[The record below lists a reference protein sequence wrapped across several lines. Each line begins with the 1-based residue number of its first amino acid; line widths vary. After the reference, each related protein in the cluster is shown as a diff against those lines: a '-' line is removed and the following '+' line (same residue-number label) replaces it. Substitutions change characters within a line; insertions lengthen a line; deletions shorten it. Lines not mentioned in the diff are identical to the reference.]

1 MSLGIRTNFEYHVP
15 KNLDEALELLAEYG
29 SEARPIA
36 GGTDVIPKIKSG
48 VMEFSHLVSLK
59 ELDELRSTY
68 IGEDGALHLGA
79 CTTIR
84 ETEAFPG
91 VKETWPALWEA
102 MHSMANTQVR
112 NRGTVVGNICNA
124 VPSCENGPALIVYGA
139 SVVIKKKGGSRVVP
153 ITEFFT
159 GVLQTVVEPDE
170 LVTEI
175 IIPKPADGSSSI
187 YYKYALRKALDL
199 AMVGVASCVLL
210 DSEGVVKDAKIGL
223 GAVAVVSK
231 RAYNAEELIAGKKL
245 TEELIEEA
253 AAVASQQDC
262 KPITDIRGTAEY
274 RREMVRV
281 HVRDALRLAAG
292 L

>member
-15 KNLDEALELLAEYG
+15 KSLDEALELLAQYG
-29 SEARPIA
+29 GEARPIA
-36 GGTDVIPKIKSG
+36 GGTDLIPKIKSG
-48 VMEFSHLVSLK
+48 VMEFSHLISLK
-59 ELDELRSTY
+59 EVDELRNTY
-68 IGEDGALHLGA
+68 IDEDGALHLAA

-91 VKETWPALWEA
+91 VRETWPALWEA

-124 VPSCENGPALIVYGA
+124 VPSSENGPALIVYGA
-139 SVVIKKKGGSRVVP
+139 SVVLQKKGSVRVVP
-153 ITEFFT
+153 VTDFFT
-159 GVLQTVVEPDE
+159 GVLQTVVQPDE

-175 IIPKPADGSSSI
+175 VVPKPAEGASSV

-210 DSEGVVKDAKIGL
+210 DGDGVVKEARLGL
-223 GAVAVVSK
+223 GAVAVVPK
-231 RAYNAEELIAGKKL
+231 RAYNAEEHIIGKKL
-245 TEELIEEA
+245 TGELIDEA
-253 AAVASQQDC
+253 AEIASQQDC
-262 KPITDIRGTAEY
+262 KPITDIRATAGY
-274 RREMVRV
+274 RREMVRI

>member
-1 MSLGIRTNFEYHVP
+1 
-15 KNLDEALELLAEYG
+15 
-29 SEARPIA
+29 
-36 GGTDVIPKIKSG
+36 
-48 VMEFSHLVSLK
+48 MEFSHLVSLK
-59 ELDELRSTY
+59 ELNELRSTY
-68 IGEDGALHLGA
+68 IDEDGALHLGA

-223 GAVAVVSK
+223 GAVAVVPK

-245 TEELIEEA
+245 TEELTKSRGRCQPA
-253 AAVASQQDC
+253 GLQAHNRYSRHC
-262 KPITDIRGTAEY
+262 GIT

-281 HVRDALRLAAG
+281 HVREALRLAAG